1 MSFKLFHAALPLQA
15 PQAIQCDGV
24 GGSRVSSAKE
34 GCFLCKEKS
43 VLWREKKKKC
53 RKVRV
58 KMWSCPR
65 KQKFIAVALTVILL
79 NTIFAV
85 FCLDPIVGNVRNDK
99 SREIFLE
106 IFLVLQRP

>member
-1 MSFKLFHAALPLQA
+1 MQLCPCRHHRPSSVMVWEAAECPLPRRDVFYVRKNLF
-15 PQAIQCDGV
+15 CG
-24 GGSRVSSAKE
+24 
-34 GCFLCKEKS
+34 
-43 VLWREKKKKC
+43 EKKKKS

-58 KMWSCPR
+58 KMWSCPQ

-99 SREIFLE
+99 SREIFLG